1 MFMEVIS
8 IIISALALVVS
19 IISFV
24 KSNAAAKTANGLN
37 QTANHL
43 AQTANDLTQGQV
55 EMQIR
60 SMITSA
66 KSHFAEM
73 SNQLAANEENETLK
87 ASVSAALEDVA
98 NAYDEA
104 CMKYLDGKVDKDRFK
119 RAYIN
124 EIKNWVENDAV
135 KDKYV
140 MPQSKFHA
148 TVKVYNEW
156 YNLEQ

>member
-1 MFMEVIS
+1 MEVIS
-8 IIISALALVVS
+8 IIISASALVVS
-19 IISFV
+19 VISFI
-24 KSNAAAKTANGLN
+24 KSNEAAK
-37 QTANHL
+37 
-43 AQTANDLTQGQV
+43 TANDLTQGQV

-73 SNQLAANEENETLK
+73 SNQLAANTGNETLQ
-87 ASVSAALEDVA
+87 ASVSAALEEVA

-104 CMKYLDGKVDKDRFK
+104 CMKYLDGKVDKTRFK
-119 RAYIN
+119 KTYIN
-124 EIKNWVENDAV
+124 EIKNWVESDAV
-135 KDKYV
+135 KNKYV

>member
-19 IISFV
+19 VISFV
-24 KSNAAAKTANGLN
+24 KSNEAAKTANGL
-37 QTANHL
+37 T
-43 AQTANDLTQGQV
+43 QTANDLTQGQV

-73 SNQLAANEENETLK
+73 SNQLVANTGNETLQ

-104 CMKYLDGKVDKDRFK
+104 CMKYLDGKVDNGQTI
-119 RAYIN
+119 YQHI
-124 EIKNWVENDAV
+124 VC
-135 KDKYV
+135 
-140 MPQSKFHA
+140 PFHYPPSNQQMA
-148 TVKVYNEW
+148 ADFLCHIQHSRPNKIQPKMLSIV
-156 YNLEQ
+156 QICF

>member
-1 MFMEVIS
+1 MEVIS

-19 IISFV
+19 VISFV
-24 KSNAAAKTANGLN
+24 KS
-37 QTANHL
+37 
-43 AQTANDLTQGQV
+43 
-55 EMQIR
+55 
-60 SMITSA
+60 
-66 KSHFAEM
+66 
-73 SNQLAANEENETLK
+73 K
-87 ASVSAALEDVA
+87 A
-98 NAYDEA
+98 
-104 CMKYLDGKVDKDRFK
+104 RFK

-124 EIKNWVENDAV
+124 EIKNWVESNDV

>member
-1 MFMEVIS
+1 MFTEVIS

-19 IISFV
+19 IISFI
-24 KSNAAAKTANGLN
+24 KSNVAAKTANGLN
-37 QTANHL
+37 QTANNL

-60 SMITSA
+60 NMITSA

-73 SNQLAANEENETLK
+73 SNQLAANTDNETLK
-87 ASVSAALEDVA
+87 ASVSAALEGIA

-104 CMKYLDGKVDKDRFK
+104 CMKYLDGKVDKARFK

-124 EIKNWVENDAV
+124 EIKNWVESDAV

>member
-19 IISFV
+19 VISFV
-24 KSNAAAKTANGLN
+24 KSNEAAKTANGL
-37 QTANHL
+37 T
-43 AQTANDLTQGQV
+43 QTANDLTQGQV

-73 SNQLAANEENETLK
+73 SNQLVANTGNETLQ

-104 CMKYLDGKVDKDRFK
+104 CMKYLDGKVDKVLYK
-119 RAYIN
+119 
-124 EIKNWVENDAV
+124 
-135 KDKYV
+135 
-140 MPQSKFHA
+140 
-148 TVKVYNEW
+148 
-156 YNLEQ
+156 

>member
-19 IISFV
+19 VISFV
-24 KSNAAAKTANGLN
+24 KSNEAAKTANGL
-37 QTANHL
+37 T
-43 AQTANDLTQGQV
+43 QTANDLTQGQV

-73 SNQLAANEENETLK
+73 SNQLVANKGNETLQ

-104 CMKYLDGKVDKDRFK
+104 CMKYLDGKVDKARFK

-124 EIKNWVENDAV
+124 EIKNWVESNDV